1 MKITLIQPRVGHNP
15 SYIHE
20 PLNLGYIA
28 AHLIE
33 NGYND
38 VSIHIGAFETDKEI
52 ISGVSEAD
60 IVGFTAT
67 SPMMKHAEELARNIK
82 ENNPNTTIIFGGSHP
97 SVLPEN
103 TLKNKNI
110 DIVVRGEGEI
120 TMLEIVQAIDKGL
133 PFDMIDG
140 ISFRIKKSIIYNHN
154 PERELIENI
163 DFLPFPARNL
173 MSQDKF
179 LEMGY
184 KKYGDRGAWIF
195 SSRGCPYHCT
205 YCASWRIW
213 TRKWRARSPE
223 NIIEEICELIDNY
236 EVDRI
241 NFADD
246 TFTISRKRVVE
257 FCNLL
262 KRENLQISWGCNVR
276 VDNIDKKL
284 FEIMK
289 SAGCTDVWIGAE
301 SGAPIILKDIKKGA
315 TLPQIKN
322 AFKWSKEAGLKRR
335 AYLMI
340 GSPKESKETILQTEK
355 LVDEIKPDTLE
366 FSILTPYPGCENYE
380 MAKKRGYISDDVDWS
395 KIDLFSSN
403 CALMD
408 TPYLSKAE
416 IREEHERL
424 SEKYEEYHRI

>member
-28 AHLIE
+28 AYLIE
-33 NGYND
+33 KGHKNVD
-38 VSIHIGAFETDKEI
+38 IHIGAFETDKEI
-52 ISGVSEAD
+52 ISDASDAD
-60 IVGFTAT
+60 IIGFTAT
-67 SPMMKHAEELARNIK
+67 SPMMKHAEEMAMEVK
-82 ENNPNTTIIFGGSHP
+82 ENNPNTIIVFGGSHP

-103 TLKNKNI
+103 TLKNENI
-110 DIVVRGEGEI
+110 DAVVRGEGEM
-120 TMLEIVQAIDKGL
+120 TMLEIVGAVEKEA
-133 PFDMIDG
+133 
-140 ISFRIKKSIIYNHN
+140 SFKEITGMSYKNNGDIIHN
-154 PERELIENI
+154 PDRGLIKDI
-163 DFLPFPARNL
+163 DTIPFPARNL
-173 MSQDKF
+173 ISQDKF
-179 LEMGY
+179 LEIGY
-184 KKYGDRGAWIF
+184 KKYGDRGAWVF

-223 NIIEEICELIDNY
+223 NIIKEIQELVDTYN
-236 EVDRI
+236 VDRI

-246 TFTISRKRVVE
+246 TFTISRERVVE
-257 FCNLL
+257 FCDLL

-276 VDNIDKKL
+276 VDNVDKKL

-301 SGAPIILKDIKKGA
+301 SGSPIILKDIKKGI
-315 TLPQIKN
+315 TLTQIKN

-340 GSPKESKETILQTEK
+340 GSPKESRETIFQTEK
-355 LVDEIKPDTLE
+355 LVDETKPDTLE

-380 MAKKRGYISDDVDWS
+380 MAKKERYVSDDMDWS
-395 KIDLFSSN
+395 RIDLFFSD
-403 CALMD
+403 CALMS
-408 TPYLSKAE
+408 TQYLSKE
-416 IREEHERL
+416 EVRKEHERL
-424 SEKYEEYHRI
+424 SEKYKEYRRI

>member
-28 AHLIE
+28 TYFIE
-33 NGYND
+33 KGYKD

-52 ISGVSEAD
+52 ISDVSEAT

-67 SPMMKHAEELARNIK
+67 SPMMKHAEELVGKIK
-82 ENNPNTTIIFGGSHP
+82 ENNPDTIIVFGGSHP

-110 DIVVRGEGEI
+110 DVVVRGEGEI
-120 TMLEIVQAIDKGL
+120 TMLEIVQAVEKGAS
-133 PFDMIDG
+133 FKG
-140 ISFRIKKSIIYNHN
+140 ITGVSYKNKGDIIHK
-154 PERELIENI
+154 PDRELIKDI
-163 DFLPFPARNL
+163 DTIPFPNRKL
-173 MSQDKF
+173 IKQEKF
-179 LEMGY
+179 LEIGY
-184 KKYGDRGAWIF
+184 KKYGDRGAWVF

-223 NIIEEICELIDNY
+223 NIIKEIHELVDTYN
-236 EVDRI
+236 VDRI

-246 TFTISRKRVVE
+246 TFTISRKRVAE

-262 KRENLQISWGCNVR
+262 KKENLQISWGCNVR
-276 VDNIDKKL
+276 VDNVDKEL
-284 FEIMK
+284 FKIMK
-289 SAGCTDVWIGAE
+289 SAGCTEVWIGAE
-301 SGAPIILKDIKKGA
+301 SGSPIILKDIKKGI
-315 TLPQIKN
+315 TLTQIKN

-340 GSPKESKETILQTEK
+340 GSPKESKETIIQTEK
-355 LVDEIKPDTLE
+355 LVHEINPDTLE

-380 MAKKRGYISDDVDWS
+380 MAKKEGYVSDDRDWS

-403 CALMD
+403 NVLID
-408 TPYLSKAE
+408 TQYLSKE
-416 IREEHERL
+416 EVRKEHERL
-424 SEKYEEYHRI
+424 SEKYKEYQRI